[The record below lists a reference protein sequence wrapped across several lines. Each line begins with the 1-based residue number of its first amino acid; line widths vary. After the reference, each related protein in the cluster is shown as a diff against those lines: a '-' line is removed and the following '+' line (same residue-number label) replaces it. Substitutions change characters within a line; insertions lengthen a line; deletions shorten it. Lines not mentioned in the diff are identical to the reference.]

1 MKRTLVKRTL
11 VKRTFAKRTLV
22 KSKVGGVD
30 FVPENVPMSAI
41 TNCYS
46 RHDAG
51 PGWMLGSTLSTRF
64 ERYDAAG
71 LTLVEMPYNIY
82 ATSAGPVS
90 MD

>member
-1 MKRTLVKRTL
+1 MQARAV
-11 VKRTFAKRTLV
+11 
-22 KSKVGGVD
+22 
-30 FVPENVPMSAI
+30 
-41 TNCYS
+41 
-46 RHDAG
+46 
-51 PGWMLGSTLSTRF
+51 MLGSTLSTRF